1 MLTSLIPIEALHVL
15 AGVFWAGTTF
25 ALARLGVERAGQLL
39 RPQLGAAVVAV
50 ATGAL
55 LWFLFHRGDTSMQA
69 HILALGATF
78 AVLALGVQAVTAAS
92 GARKLSTSGGPDAL
106 QVHNSA
112 TIAQRMAAP
121 LLAVTVVC
129 MAIAR
134 YL

>member
-1 MLTSLIPIEALHVL
+1 MLMSLIPIEALHVL

-25 ALARLGVERAGQLL
+25 ALARTGVEPAAQLL
-39 RPQLGAAVVAV
+39 RPQLGAAVGAV

-55 LWFLFHRGDTSMQA
+55 LWFLLHRADTSMQA
-69 HILALGATF
+69 HILGLGAMF

-92 GARKLSTSGGPDAL
+92 GARKLSGSGGVDAL
-106 QVHNSA
+106 QVHNRA
-112 TIAQRMAAP
+112 TIGQRIAAP
-121 LLAVTVVC
+121 LLAVTIVC